1 MRCGQEWAC
10 PPVVG
15 GEGWACPIGRE
26 PGGQGLNDVRPPVRR
41 PLVREAGTAAAVVP
55 VLLGVVVRLKDLD
68 EAVQGGVGAVALG
81 TQHHNFAV

>member
-1 MRCGQEWAC
+1 M
-10 PPVVG
+10 
-15 GEGWACPIGRE
+15 
-26 PGGQGLNDVRPPVRR
+26 RPPVRR